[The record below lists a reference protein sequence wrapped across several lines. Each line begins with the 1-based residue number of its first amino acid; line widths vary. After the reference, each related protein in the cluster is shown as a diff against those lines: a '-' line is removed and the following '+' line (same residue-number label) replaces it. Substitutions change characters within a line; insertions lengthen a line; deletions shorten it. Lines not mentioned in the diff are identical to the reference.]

1 MSTMKCSEILE
12 KFEKDFPENAAEDW
26 DNPGLLAGRRDSEIR
41 TVYVTL
47 DVTDEAVA
55 DAVSAGADL
64 IVSHHPL
71 IFSPVRRVTDEDRI
85 GRRMLTMIEHHIAC
99 LAAHTNFDVRKMADL
114 NEKQLGLK
122 NTEVLMVTGERDG
135 LPEGIGRVGEVP
147 EEMTLSSFCERV
159 KAALSVP
166 SVLCYGDADRTI
178 RRAAVSGGSG
188 KSVIGD
194 AKKKRADVIVTGDID
209 YHTAIDSVA
218 DGLAVIDA
226 GHYGTEYCFIDYMV
240 GYFEKNFPELTV
252 RKAKIHHPYQVY

>member
-1 MSTMKCSEILE
+1 MKCSEILK
-12 KFEKDFPENAAEDW
+12 KFEMDFPKDAAEDW
-26 DNPGLLAGRRDSEIR
+26 DNPGLLAGRMDSEIR

-55 DAVSAGADL
+55 DAVSCKADL

-71 IFSPVRRVTDEDRI
+71 IFSPIRRVTDEDRI
-85 GRRMLTMIEHHIAC
+85 GRRMITMIEHHIAY

-114 NEKQLGLK
+114 NEEQLGLK

-135 LPEGIGRVGEVP
+135 KAEGIGRVGEAP
-147 EEMTLSSFCERV
+147 EEMTLSAFCSRV
-159 KAALSVP
+159 KDALGIP
-166 SVLCYGDADRTI
+166 YVLCYGDPDRVI

-194 AKKKRADVIVTGDID
+194 AKEKGADVIVTGDID

-218 DGLAVIDA
+218 DGLAIIDA
-226 GHYGTEYCFIDYMV
+226 GHYGTEYCFIDYMSS
-240 GYFEKNFPELTV
+240 YFKKNFPGLSV
-252 RKAKIHHPYQVY
+252 RKAEVHHPYKVY